1 MDKDKFYEATRL
13 DNVSVRKFFVSEEI
27 LEAILD
33 YLEISDDNGLETI
46 GFGDMDSLREMV
58 NEIGDTVEAIGEVGL
73 WMAGFLADD
82 ALWTADRVEIVLE
95 ENAIFERTLR
105 RIAEGQRTQYD

>member
-1 MDKDKFYEATRL
+1 
-13 DNVSVRKFFVSEEI
+13 
-27 LEAILD
+27 
-33 YLEISDDNGLETI
+33 
-46 GFGDMDSLREMV
+46 
-58 NEIGDTVEAIGEVGL
+58 
-73 WMAGFLADD
+73 MAGFLADD